1 MDFNDLL
8 EIFKALFSGNE
19 PEKLKE
25 LMESLI
31 NTLMIIERNR
41 HNGAENYEH
50 SNERRSYS
58 NGFKPRQL
66 KSRFGVLE
74 LLNPQTRGGEP
85 FHSEMFER
93 FQRSDKALFVAASQ
107 MYFNG
112 VSTRKVADIFE
123 EVYGTKISP
132 QFVSNA
138 AADLDAQ
145 IEAWRST
152 SFSKEIPYI
161 YIDAMYVKA
170 RNGLSVVSKGV
181 LVASGIDIEGHR
193 RVLDFMVADTESEA
207 TYTDL
212 FTRLKERGLHGVRM
226 VISDAHLGLR
236 NAINRFFDGASWQR
250 CRFHFMRDF
259 INKIHKKADKE
270 EVTRRLK
277 EIYAQASLED
287 AKKKAEE
294 FAEYLKSK
302 NHSKLATDLSDQ
314 IDQTLQY
321 FSVVKNDKDEKK
333 EAWHVD
339 TLDTALRKLSTSNHI
354 ERINRE
360 LRRRTNVV
368 SIFPNEASVAR
379 LVGALLIEMDEEWL
393 TGKKY
398 VTFMN

>member
-8 EIFKALFSGNE
+8 EIFKALFAGNE
-19 PEKLKE
+19 PEKVKE
-25 LMESLI
+25 LMESLM

-41 HNGAENYEH
+41 HNGAGNYEH
-50 SNERRSYS
+50 SEERRSYS
-58 NGFKPRQL
+58 NGFKPRHL
-66 KSRFGVLE
+66 KSRFGLLS

-123 EVYGTKISP
+123 EVYGTEISP

-138 AADLDAQ
+138 AADLDEQ

-161 YIDAMYVKA
+161 YIDAMYVKV

-181 LVASGIDIEGHR
+181 LVASGIDINGYRH
-193 RVLDFMVADTESEA
+193 VLDFMIADTESEA
-207 TYTDL
+207 TYTEL

-236 NAINRFFDGASWQR
+236 NAISRFFDGASWQR

-270 EVTRRLK
+270 EVTRRMK
-277 EIYAQASLED
+277 EIYAQASLEN

-302 NHSKLATDLSDQ
+302 NHHKLATDLSEQ
-314 IDQTLQY
+314 IEQTLQY

-333 EAWHVD
+333 EAWSVD

-398 VTFMN
+398 VTFMD

>member
-8 EIFKALFSGNE
+8 EIFKALFAGNE
-19 PEKLKE
+19 PEKVKE
-25 LMESLI
+25 LMESLM

-41 HNGAENYEH
+41 HNGAGNYEH
-50 SNERRSYS
+50 SEERRSYS
-58 NGFKPRQL
+58 NGFKPRHL
-66 KSRFGVLE
+66 KSRFGLLS

-85 FHSEMFER
+85 FHTQMFDR

-123 EVYGTKISP
+123 EVYGTEISP
-132 QFVSNA
+132 QFVINA
-138 AADLDAQ
+138 AADLDEQ

-152 SFSKEIPYI
+152 SFSEEIPYI
-161 YIDAMYVKA
+161 YVDAMYVKA

-181 LVASGIDIEGHR
+181 LVASGIDINGYRH
-193 RVLDFMVADTESEA
+193 VLDFMIADTESEA
-207 TYTDL
+207 TYTEL

-226 VISDAHLGLR
+226 VISDAHMGLR

-270 EVTRRLK
+270 EATGHLK
-277 EIYAQASLED
+277 EIYAQASLEN
-287 AKKKAEE
+287 ALKKAEE
-294 FAEYLKSK
+294 FAEYLRSK
-302 NHSKLATDLSDQ
+302 NHPKLATALSEQ
-314 IDQTLQY
+314 VEQTLQY
-321 FSVVKNDKDEKK
+321 FSVVKNDKNEKK
-333 EAWHVD
+333 EAWYVD

-360 LRRRTNVV
+360 LRRRTDVV

-398 VTFMN
+398 VTFTN

>member
-8 EIFKALFSGNE
+8 EIFKALFAGNE
-19 PEKLKE
+19 PEKVKE
-25 LMESLI
+25 LMESLM

-41 HNGAENYEH
+41 HNGAGNYEH
-50 SNERRSYS
+50 SEERRSYS
-58 NGFKPRQL
+58 NGFKPRHL
-66 KSRFGVLE
+66 KSRFGLLS

-85 FHSEMFER
+85 FHTQMFDR

-123 EVYGTKISP
+123 EVYGTEISP

-152 SFSKEIPYI
+152 SFSEEIPYI
-161 YIDAMYVKA
+161 YVDAMYVKA

-181 LVASGIDIEGHR
+181 LVASGIDINGYRH
-193 RVLDFMVADTESEA
+193 VLDFMIADTESEA
-207 TYTDL
+207 TYTEL

-226 VISDAHLGLR
+226 VISDAHMGLR
-236 NAINRFFDGASWQR
+236 NAISRFFDGASWQR

-270 EVTRRLK
+270 EVTRRMK
-277 EIYAQASLED
+277 EIYAQASLEN

-302 NHSKLATDLSDQ
+302 NHHKLATDLSEQ
-314 IDQTLQY
+314 VEQTLQY
-321 FSVVKNDKDEKK
+321 FSAVKNDKDEKK
-333 EAWHVD
+333 EAWSVD

-398 VTFMN
+398 VTFMD

>member
-8 EIFKALFSGNE
+8 EIFKALFAGNE
-19 PEKLKE
+19 PEKVKE
-25 LMESLI
+25 LMESLM

-41 HNGAENYEH
+41 HNGAGNYEH
-50 SNERRSYS
+50 SEERRSYS
-58 NGFKPRQL
+58 NGFKPRHL
-66 KSRFGVLE
+66 KSRFGLLS

-85 FHSEMFER
+85 FHTQMFDR

-123 EVYGTKISP
+123 EVYGTEISP

-152 SFSKEIPYI
+152 SFSEEIPYI
-161 YIDAMYVKA
+161 YVDAMYVKA

-181 LVASGIDIEGHR
+181 LVASGIDINGYRH
-193 RVLDFMVADTESEA
+193 VLDFMIADTESEA
-207 TYTDL
+207 TYTEL

-236 NAINRFFDGASWQR
+236 NAISRFFDGASWQR
-250 CRFHFMRDF
+250 CRFHFMRDV

-270 EVTRRLK
+270 EVTRRMK
-277 EIYAQASLED
+277 EIYAQASLEN

-302 NHSKLATDLSDQ
+302 NHHKLATDLSEQ
-314 IDQTLQY
+314 IEQTLQY

-333 EAWHVD
+333 EAWSVD

-398 VTFMN
+398 VTFMD

>member
-1 MDFNDLL
+1 MDSIEMF
-8 EIFKALFSGNE
+8 EIFKALFAGNE
-19 PEKLKE
+19 PEKVKE
-25 LMESLI
+25 VVE
-31 NTLMIIERNR
+31 TLMNALMAAEREK
-41 HNGAENYEH
+41 HNGAKVYEH
-50 SNERRSYS
+50 STDRLSSS

-66 KSRFGVLE
+66 KSRFGMLD

-85 FHSEMFER
+85 FHSEMFGR
-93 FQRSDKALFVAASQ
+93 FQRSEKALFVAAAE
-107 MYFNG
+107 MYFKG
-112 VSTRKVADIFE
+112 VSTRKVADIFD

-181 LVASGIDIEGHR
+181 LVVSGIDIEGYR

-207 TYTDL
+207 TYTEL
-212 FTRLKERGLHGVRM
+212 FTRLKDRGLHGVRM

-236 NAINRFFDGASWQR
+236 NAISRFFDGASWQR

-270 EVTRRLK
+270 EVTRRMK
-277 EIYAQASLED
+277 EIYAQASLEN

-302 NHSKLATDLSDQ
+302 NHHKLATDLSEQ
-314 IDQTLQY
+314 VEQTLQY
-321 FSVVKNDKDEKK
+321 FSAVKNDKDEKK
-333 EAWHVD
+333 EAWSVD

-398 VTFMN
+398 VTFMD

>member
-1 MDFNDLL
+1 MDISEML
-8 EIFKALFSGNE
+8 EIFKALFAGNE
-19 PEKLKE
+19 PEKVKE
-25 LMESLI
+25 LMESLM

-50 SNERRSYS
+50 SDERRSYS

-85 FHSEMFER
+85 FHSEMFGR

-181 LVASGIDIEGHR
+181 LVASGIDIDGYR

-207 TYTDL
+207 TYTEL
-212 FTRLKERGLHGVRM
+212 FTRLKDRGLHGVRM

-236 NAINRFFDGASWQR
+236 NAINKFFDGASWQR

-287 AKKKAEE
+287 ALKKAEE

-302 NHSKLATDLSDQ
+302 NHHKLATDLSEQ
-314 IDQTLQY
+314 IEQTLQY

-333 EAWHVD
+333 ETWYVD

-379 LVGALLIEMDEEWL
+379 LVGTLLIEMDEEWL

-398 VTFMN
+398 VTFID

>member
-1 MDFNDLL
+1 MDISEML
-8 EIFKALFSGNE
+8 EIFKALFAGNE
-19 PEKLKE
+19 PEKVKE
-25 LMESLI
+25 LMESLM

-50 SNERRSYS
+50 SEERRSYS
-58 NGFKPRQL
+58 NGFKPRHL
-66 KSRFGVLE
+66 KSRFGLLS

-85 FHSEMFER
+85 FHTQMFER

-112 VSTRKVADIFE
+112 VSTRKVADIFD
-123 EVYGTKISP
+123 EVYGTEISP

-152 SFSKEIPYI
+152 SFSEEIPYI
-161 YIDAMYVKA
+161 YVDAMYVKA

-181 LVASGIDIEGHR
+181 LVASGIDINGYRH
-193 RVLDFMVADTESEA
+193 VLDFMIADTESEA
-207 TYTDL
+207 TYTEL

-226 VISDAHLGLR
+226 VISDAHMGLR

-270 EVTRRLK
+270 EVTRRMK
-277 EIYAQASLED
+277 EIYAQASLEN

-302 NHSKLATDLSDQ
+302 NHHKLATDLSEQ
-314 IDQTLQY
+314 VEQTLQY
-321 FSVVKNDKDEKK
+321 FSAVKNDKDEKK
-333 EAWHVD
+333 EAWSVD

-398 VTFMN
+398 VTFMD